1 MEPYIVYWF
10 VYDVWGK
17 RLTHKEFGS
26 LEEAET
32 FASDRLKDCVYKI
45 RKTKIER

>member
-1 MEPYIVYWF
+1 MKTYIVYWF

-17 RLTHKEFGS
+17 RLTHEEFGS

-32 FASDRLKDCVYKI
+32 FANEYLKDSVYKI
-45 RKTKIER
+45 REVKIER